1 MASRSEAKVS
11 NGRSSAAGPDVLDLL
26 EADHRR
32 VQQLLDDF
40 EDSDGD
46 EAEQIELAQQ
56 ICDELRVHARVEE
69 EIFYPAVRRTL
80 DDDGNRLLDEA
91 RVEHSAAEELIAKV
105 SASDPVDDLF
115 RAQVRVLGVYVE
127 HHIVE
132 EESELFALVRESALD
147 RRAIGAE
154 LQARREALLADMG
167 LDPEVDAEADVD
179 EVDADAYA
187 DADADGDGDAE
198 ADADAEM
205 QAAATESGQ
214 PDAATVPPPSRR
226 KGRGTRPTA
235 H

>member
-1 MASRSEAKVS
+1 MASRSEAKAS
-11 NGRSSAAGPDVLDLL
+11 NGRSVAAGPDVLDLL

-46 EAEQIELAQQ
+46 EAEQIELVQQ
-56 ICDELRVHARVEE
+56 LCDELRVHARVEE
-69 EIFYPAVRRTL
+69 EIFYPAVRRAL
-80 DDDGNRLLDEA
+80 DDDGTRLLDEA
-91 RVEHSAAEELIAKV
+91 RVEHAAAEDLLAKV
-105 SASDPVDDLF
+105 AASDPADELF

-132 EESELFALVRESALD
+132 EESELFTLVRASALD
-147 RRAIGAE
+147 RRALGAE

-167 LDPEVDAEADVD
+167 LDPEVDAEPCDDVEADLEDVGV
-179 EVDADAYA
+179 E
-187 DADADGDGDAE
+187 AE
-198 ADADAEM
+198 AEAEAEI
-205 QAAATESGQ
+205 QIAATESDHAG
-214 PDAATVPPPSRR
+214 AAAAPPPPRR